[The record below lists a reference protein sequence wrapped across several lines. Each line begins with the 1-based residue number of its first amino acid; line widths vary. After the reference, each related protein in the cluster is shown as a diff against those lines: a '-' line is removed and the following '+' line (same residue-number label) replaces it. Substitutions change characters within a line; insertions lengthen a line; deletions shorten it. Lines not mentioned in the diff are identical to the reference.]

1 MSDIVAGRNPVLEAL
16 KSGRAVNK
24 ILVDKN
30 ITRHSTIAEILS
42 LAARQHVPV
51 EYVDGRALIQT
62 VPAGAQGIIAYT
74 AAKEYVSLEDVL
86 NIARTQNEA
95 PFLVILDGI
104 EDPQNLGA
112 ILRTAEATGVHGVI
126 IRSRR
131 AVGLTAGVA
140 RASAGAIEYV
150 PVARVTNI
158 VRTIE
163 ELKNDNRSCHP
174 ERSEGSQGGD
184 INIWITGIDMTGEI
198 DFRTVDYKTG
208 TALVIGGEGQ
218 GLSELVR
225 KRCDTVAR
233 IPMKGKIASL
243 NASVAAALAMY
254 EVYRQRNNNQET
266 STKK

>member
-1 MSDIVAGRNPVLEAL
+1 MSDIISGRNPVLEAI
-16 KSGRAVNK
+16 KAGRAINK
-24 ILVDKN
+24 ILVDRN
-30 ITRHSTIAEILS
+30 IARHSTIAEILN
-42 LAARQHVPV
+42 LAAQQHIPV
-51 EYVDGRALIQT
+51 EHVDGRALDQV
-62 VPAGAQGIIAYT
+62 VPAGAQGIIAFT
-74 AAKEYVSLEDVL
+74 AAKEYVSVEDIL
-86 NIARTQNEA
+86 NIAREKKEA

-131 AVGLTAGVA
+131 AVGLTDGVS

-158 VRTIE
+158 AQTIE
-163 ELKNDNRSCHP
+163 WLKAQSSELKA
-174 ERSEGSQGGD
+174 GGV
-184 INIWITGIDMTGEI
+184 WVTGIDMTG
-198 DFRTVDYKTG
+198 DTDYQKVDYKTG
-208 TALVIGGEGQ
+208 TAIVIGGEGQ

-225 KRCDTVAR
+225 KRCDIVAK

-254 EVYRQRNNNQET
+254 EVYRQRYNDQDT
-266 STKK
+266 RYKQ